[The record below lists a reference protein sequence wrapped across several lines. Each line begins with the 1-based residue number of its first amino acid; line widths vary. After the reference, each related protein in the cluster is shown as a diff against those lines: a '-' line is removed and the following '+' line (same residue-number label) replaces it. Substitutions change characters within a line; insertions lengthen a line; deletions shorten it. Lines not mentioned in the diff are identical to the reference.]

1 MDIDALRAR
10 LPAGDEFL
18 RYSPQEKKECVERF
32 IQVILEAIDA
42 DGRQPDGWEARD
54 LAHALGYMLCHW
66 YHAALVCASR
76 ALTPLNQRSPIAFH
90 RSETAPTASQLR
102 RALDY
107 VSGMP
112 G

>member
-1 MDIDALRAR
+1 MDVDGLRAT

-32 IQVILEAIDA
+32 IREILEAIDA
-42 DGRQPDGWEARD
+42 DGRQPDGWESRD
-54 LAHALGYMLCHW
+54 LAHALGYVLCHW
-66 YHAALVCASR
+66 YHAALVCANH
-76 ALTPLNQRSPIAFH
+76 ALTPVGQRTPVALH
-90 RSETAPTASQLR
+90 RSDTAPTAKQLQ